1 MISILGIDPGSRIMG
16 YGLITADRDQ
26 IKHLGHG
33 VVNVSATE
41 SFSERIVLIGKALR
55 QLIATHRPQIVVV
68 EKIFL
73 GKNADSAFKLGHAR
87 GIVLYEAELAQLQI
101 REYSTRLV
109 KKGIS
114 GRGEASKEEVQMSLQ
129 RLLRI
134 SLQEAK
140 IDASDALALA
150 YYQAVQMEYER
161 KLQRMGMSLS

>member
-1 MISILGIDPGSRIMG
+1 MTSILGIDPGSRIMG
-16 YGLITADRDQ
+16 YGIVIANHDQ
-26 IKHLGHG
+26 IKHLTHG
-33 VVNVSATE
+33 VVNVSATK
-41 SFSERIVLIGKALR
+41 SFSERIALIGKALR
-55 QLIATHRPQIVVV
+55 QLIESHQPQMVVV

-87 GIVLYEAELAQLQI
+87 GVVLYEAELAQLRI

-114 GRGEASKEEVQMSLQ
+114 GRGEASKEEVQIALQ

-150 YYQAVQMEYER
+150 YYHAVQLEYER
-161 KLQRMGMSLS
+161 KLEKMGIGLS